1 MCKYTNLKDTA
12 GQSASAWSA
21 VCTVCK
27 RWDGDFQFEITRFES
42 RRKAHKKGKWFK
54 VFDVFSMV
62 VCLWLNN
69 KRMHKKRSPVWWK
82 SPRFYASRVDYCEP
96 WIFAL
101 WPSCNDIDEDFRGTD
116 TDVMV
121 MMKRNTMMMASM
133 IVLIYRYILYMVNQY
148 QRLRWW
154 RWQWWRWWQCYWWRW
169 WRRRVPSNWCSAR
182 QTMLLLRENHW
193 HLRTHHWPQL
203 LISINIIENI

>member
-1 MCKYTNLKDTA
+1 MGKYSFVITSQFLLRYSATYITWQKLSRIYPKRTVYNESLFTYLLDIYLLRKYTNLKDTA

-27 RWDGDFQFEITRFES
+27 RWDNNFQFEITRFES
-42 RRKAHKKGKWFK
+42 RRKAHKKGTWFK

-62 VCLWLNN
+62 VCHWLNN
-69 KRMHKKRSPVWWK
+69 KRMHKKRSPVWWR

-133 IVLIYRYILYMVNQY
+133 IVLIYRYVLYMTWV
-148 QRLRWW
+148 
-154 RWQWWRWWQCYWWRW
+154 
-169 WRRRVPSNWCSAR
+169 SFF
-182 QTMLLLRENHW
+182 
-193 HLRTHHWPQL
+193 RTDYNLSYYLW
-203 LISINIIENI
+203 IK